1 MAYGNIL
8 FVISDTGG
16 GHRSAADAMIEAVR
30 RVDGDRARCSITD
43 LLRETA
49 VPLVRSAP
57 EIYGYCS
64 TRQIWLH
71 DLFFRFTNEP
81 QRIDLLSKL
90 VYSKAREN
98 IKQVIRENRP
108 DLVVVAHP
116 LALRLMCAARREMR
130 AQFPLITVVTDL
142 ATIHAS
148 WAFNESDLYLV
159 PTWEAHQALL
169 NHGIPEYKL
178 IHTGFPVHP
187 KFFGQQESQDLIR
200 RKLAINPEKKTVLLT
215 SGGAGGGK
223 VQEFVEAIETQRPD
237 WQTLV
242 VTGNN
247 RELYNTLK
255 RRETSSPLTHV
266 YGFVHNM
273 ERLMI
278 AADVVA
284 TKAGPGTIMEARA
297 LRRPLVVTG
306 AVGLQETGNID
317 YVSKNRYGLFAPN
330 AVSLIKALDSLSSP
344 QSAPEQKLHTNA
356 VEDGATRIA
365 DVILEKMQWARDL
378 PA

>member
-30 RVDGDRARCSITD
+30 RLDGDRARCSITD

-64 TRQIWLH
+64 TRQVWLH

-90 VYSKAREN
+90 VYAKAREN
-98 IKQVIRENRP
+98 IKQVIRTSRP

-116 LALRLMCAARREMR
+116 LALRLMCIARREMR

-148 WAFNESDLYLV
+148 WAYNESDLYLV

-169 NHGIPEYKL
+169 NHGLPAHKL
-178 IHTGFPVHP
+178 IYTGFPVHP
-187 KFFGQQESQDLIR
+187 KFFDSQDNQRAIR
-200 RKLAINPEKKTVLLT
+200 DRLAIDPHKKTVLLT

-223 VQEFVEAIETQRPD
+223 IKDFVESIETQRPD
-237 WQTLV
+237 WQSLV

-247 RELYNTLK
+247 RELFASLK
-255 RRETSSPLTHV
+255 NRPAAPSQTHV
-266 YGFVHNM
+266 FGFVHNM
-273 ERLMI
+273 ERLML

-297 LRRPLVVTG
+297 LQRPLVVTG

-317 YVSKNRYGLFAPN
+317 YVSKNRYGLFAPDSI
-330 AVSLIKALDSLSSP
+330 SLIKALDSLGSG
-344 QSAPEQKLHTNA
+344 QRDAETNRQQDR

-365 DVILEKMQWARDL
+365 GVILEKMQWARDL

>member
-30 RVDGDRARCSITD
+30 RIDGDRARCSITD
-43 LLRETA
+43 LLRESA

-98 IKQVIRENRP
+98 IKRVIRENRP

-159 PTWEAHQALL
+159 PTQEAHQALL

-178 IHTGFPVHP
+178 IYTGFPVHP
-187 KFFGQQESQDLIR
+187 KFFGLQESQDLIR
-200 RKLAINPEKKTVLLT
+200 RKLALNPEKKTVLLT

-223 VQEFVEAIETQRPD
+223 IMEFVDAIETQRPD

-242 VTGNN
+242 VAGNN
-247 RELYNTLK
+247 KALYNTLK
-255 RRETSSPLTHV
+255 NREAAFPLTHV

-273 ERLMI
+273 ERLMV

-297 LRRPLVVTG
+297 LSRPLVVTG
-306 AVGLQETGNID
+306 AVGLQENGNID
-317 YVSKNRYGLFAPN
+317 YVSKNHYGLFAPD
-330 AVSLIKALDSLSSP
+330 AASLIKALDTLGAS
-344 QSAPEQKLHTNA
+344 QNAPEQKLRNTV
-356 VEDGATRIA
+356 VEDGSTRIA
-365 DVILEKMQWARDL
+365 GVILEKMQWARDL

>member
-1 MAYGNIL
+1 MAYGNLL

-16 GHRSAADAMIEAVR
+16 GHRSAAEAMIEAVR
-30 RVDGDRARCSITD
+30 RIDGDRARCSITD
-43 LLRETA
+43 LLRETE

-81 QRIDLLSKL
+81 QRLDMLSKV

-98 IKQVIRENRP
+98 IKRVLRENRP

-148 WAFNESDLYLV
+148 WACNESDLYLV
-159 PTWEAHQALL
+159 PTREAHQALL

-178 IHTGFPVHP
+178 LYTGFPVHP
-187 KFFGQQESQDLIR
+187 KFFDLQKSQDVIR
-200 RKLAINPEKKTVLLT
+200 RKLEIDAGKKTVLLT

-223 VQEFVEAIETQRPD
+223 VREWVETIENQRPD
-237 WQTLV
+237 WQLLV

-255 RRETSSPLTHV
+255 NRNGAHPLTHV
-266 YGFVHNM
+266 YGFARNM

-317 YVSKNRYGLFAPN
+317 YVSKNRYGLFAPD
-330 AVSLIKALDSLSSP
+330 AASLIKALDFLGTK
-344 QSAPEQKLHTNA
+344 QDAPVQTQLDNV
-356 VEDGATRIA
+356 VENGSNRIA
-365 DVILEKMQWARDL
+365 SVILEKMQWAREL

>member
-16 GHRSAADAMIEAVR
+16 GHRSAADAMIEAIR
-30 RVDGDRARCSITD
+30 RLDGDRARCSMTD

-64 TRQIWLH
+64 ARQIWLH

-81 QRIDLLSKL
+81 QRIDFLSKL
-90 VYSKAREN
+90 VYARAREN
-98 IKQVIRENRP
+98 IKQVLREHRP

-116 LALRLMCAARREMR
+116 LTLRLVCAARQEMR

-148 WAFNESDLYLV
+148 WAHAESDLYLA
-159 PTWEAHQALL
+159 PTREALL
-169 NHGIPEYKL
+169 ALVRLGIAPYKI

-187 KFFGQQESQDLIR
+187 KFFDPQDSPEQLR
-200 RKLAINPEKKTVLLT
+200 HSLKLDADRFTVLLT

-223 VQEFVEAIETQRPD
+223 VQAWVEAIEKQRPD

-247 RELYNTLK
+247 RDLFNELTQRSQAY
-255 RRETSSPLTHV
+255 PHTHV
-266 YGFVHNM
+266 YGFVRNM
-273 ERLMI
+273 EKLMV

-297 LRRPLVVTG
+297 LQRPLVVTG
-306 AVGLQETGNID
+306 AVGLQESGNID
-317 YVSKNRYGLFAPN
+317 YVSKNRFGLFAPD
-330 AVSLIKALDSLSSP
+330 ASALIKAMDMM
-344 QSAPEQKLHTNA
+344 QTAPLLQEQKSALHDEKN
-356 VEDGATRIA
+356 GSNCIA
-365 DVILEKMQWARDL
+365 EIILEKMQWARDL

>member
-16 GHRSAADAMIEAVR
+16 GHRSAAEAMIEAVR
-30 RVDGDRARCSITD
+30 RIDGDRARCSITD
-43 LLRETA
+43 LLRETE

-64 TRQIWLH
+64 TRQVWLH

-81 QRIDLLSKL
+81 QRLDMLSKV

-98 IKQVIRENRP
+98 IKRVLRENRP

-148 WAFNESDLYLV
+148 WACNESDLYLV
-159 PTWEAHQALL
+159 PTREAHQALMD
-169 NHGIPEYKL
+169 HGIPEYKL
-178 IHTGFPVHP
+178 LYTGFPVHP
-187 KFFGQQESQDLIR
+187 KFFDSQESQSVVR
-200 RKLAINPEKKTVLLT
+200 RKLEIDAGKKTLLLT

-223 VQEFVEAIETQRPD
+223 VRELVETIESQRPD
-237 WQTLV
+237 WQLLV

-255 RRETSSPLTHV
+255 NRNGAYPLTHV
-266 YGFVHNM
+266 YGFARNM

-317 YVSKNRYGLFAPN
+317 YVSKNRYGLFAPD
-330 AVSLIKALDSLSSP
+330 AASLVKALDSLGTSQGVPIQTQLENVVDNGS
-344 QSAPEQKLHTNA
+344 N
-356 VEDGATRIA
+356 RIA
-365 DVILEKMQWARDL
+365 GVILEKMQWAKDL

>member
-16 GHRSAADAMIEAVR
+16 GHRSAAEAMIEAVR
-30 RVDGDRARCSITD
+30 RIDGDRARCSITD
-43 LLRETA
+43 LLRETE

-64 TRQIWLH
+64 TRQVWLH

-81 QRIDLLSKL
+81 QRLDMLSKV

-98 IKQVIRENRP
+98 IKRVLRENRP

-148 WAFNESDLYLV
+148 WACNESDLYLV
-159 PTWEAHQALL
+159 PTREAHQALIT
-169 NHGIPEYKL
+169 HGIPEYKL
-178 IHTGFPVHP
+178 MYTGFPVHP
-187 KFFGQQESQDLIR
+187 KFFDPQESQHVMR
-200 RKLAINPEKKTVLLT
+200 RKLEIDAEKKTVLLT

-223 VQEFVEAIETQRPD
+223 VRELVETIESQRPD
-237 WQTLV
+237 WQLLV

-247 RELYNTLK
+247 RDLYNTLK
-255 RRETSSPLTHV
+255 NRNGAYPLTHV
-266 YGFVHNM
+266 YGFSRNM

-317 YVSKNRYGLFAPN
+317 YVSKNRYGLFAPD
-330 AVSLIKALDSLSSP
+330 AASLVKALDSLGTSQGVPIQTQLENVVDNGS
-344 QSAPEQKLHTNA
+344 N
-356 VEDGATRIA
+356 RIA
-365 DVILEKMQWARDL
+365 SVILEKMQWAKDL

>member
-16 GHRSAADAMIEAVR
+16 GHRSAAEAMIEAVR
-30 RVDGDRARCSITD
+30 RIDGDRARCSITD
-43 LLRETA
+43 LLRETE

-64 TRQIWLH
+64 TRQVWLH

-81 QRIDLLSKL
+81 QRLDMLSKV
-90 VYSKAREN
+90 VYAKAREN
-98 IKQVIRENRP
+98 IKRVLRENRP

-148 WAFNESDLYLV
+148 WACNESDLYLV
-159 PTWEAHQALL
+159 PTREAHQALIT
-169 NHGIPEYKL
+169 HGIPEYKL
-178 IHTGFPVHP
+178 MYTGFPVHP
-187 KFFGQQESQDLIR
+187 KFFDPQESQNVMR
-200 RKLAINPEKKTVLLT
+200 RKLEIDAEKKTVLLT

-223 VQEFVEAIETQRPD
+223 VRELVETIENQRPD
-237 WQTLV
+237 WQLLV

-255 RRETSSPLTHV
+255 NRNGPYPLTHV
-266 YGFVHNM
+266 YGFARNM

-317 YVSKNRYGLFAPN
+317 YVSKNRYGLFAPD
-330 AVSLIKALDSLSSP
+330 AASLVKALDSLGTS
-344 QSAPEQKLHTNA
+344 QGAPEQTQLDN
-356 VEDGATRIA
+356 VVDNGSNRIA
-365 DVILEKMQWARDL
+365 SVILEKMQWAKDL

>member
-16 GHRSAADAMIEAVR
+16 GHRSAAEAMIEAVR
-30 RVDGDRARCSITD
+30 QMDGDRAKCAITD

-49 VPLVRSAP
+49 VPLVRNAP

-64 TRQIWLH
+64 TRRVWLH

-81 QRIDLLSKL
+81 GRIDMLSKM
-90 VYSKAREN
+90 VYEKSRDN
-98 IKQVIRENRP
+98 IRRVIRENRP

-116 LALRLMCAARREMR
+116 LTLRLICAARRDMR
-130 AQFPLITVVTDL
+130 AHFPLVTVVTDL

-148 WAFNESDLYLV
+148 WACTESDLYLV
-159 PTWEAHQALL
+159 PTWEAYQALEGY
-169 NHGIPEYKL
+169 GIPSHKL
-178 IHTGFPVHP
+178 VYTGFPVHP
-187 KFFGQQESQDLIR
+187 KFFVLQGSKSEIR
-200 RKLAINPEKKTVLLT
+200 RKLALDEQKLTVLLT

-223 VQEFVEAIETQRPD
+223 VQQFVQAIETERPQ

-247 RELYNTLK
+247 KEL
-255 RRETSSPLTHV
+255 RQELTQRPDAPQQTRV
-266 YGFVHNM
+266 YGFVRNM
-273 ERLMI
+273 EHLML

-284 TKAGPGTIMEARA
+284 TKAGPGTIMEALA
-297 LRRPLVVTG
+297 LQKPLVITG

-317 YVSKNRYGLFAPN
+317 YVSKNRFGLYAPD
-330 AVSLIKALDSLSSP
+330 VQSLIR
-344 QSAPEQKLHTNA
+344 A
-356 VEDGATRIA
+356 VESLQTCAGIHSQTSIMNGSEKIA
-365 DVILEKMQWARDL
+365 EILLEKMQWARYL

>member
-16 GHRSAADAMIEAVR
+16 GHRSAADAMIEAIKR
-30 RVDGDRARCSITD
+30 IDGDRARCSMTD

-64 TRQIWLH
+64 ARQIWLH

-90 VYSKAREN
+90 VYARAREN
-98 IKQVIRENRP
+98 IKRVLRDHRP

-116 LALRLMCAARREMR
+116 LTLRLVCAARQEMR

-148 WAFNESDLYLV
+148 WAHAESDLYLA
-159 PTWEAHQALL
+159 PTREALL
-169 NHGIPEYKL
+169 ALVRLGIAPYKI

-187 KFFGQQESQDLIR
+187 KYFEPQESQAQLR
-200 RKLAINPEKKTVLLT
+200 RSLNLAPDKTTLLLT

-223 VQEFVEAIETQRPD
+223 VQELVEAIEVQRPD

-247 RELYNTLK
+247 HALFNALTQRPQTQ
-255 RRETSSPLTHV
+255 PFTHV
-266 YGFVHNM
+266 YGFVRNM
-273 ERLMI
+273 EKLMI

-297 LRRPLVVTG
+297 LKRPLVVTG

-317 YVSKNRYGLFAPN
+317 YVSKNRFGLFAPD
-330 AVSLIKALDSLSSP
+330 APALIKAVDMLQTSP
-344 QSAPEQKLHTNA
+344 LFPEQKPFSRDDK
-356 VEDGATRIA
+356 DGSTRIA
-365 DVILEKMQWARDL
+365 EIILEKMQWARDL

>member
-16 GHRSAADAMIEAVR
+16 GHRSAAEAMIEAVR
-30 RVDGDRARCSITD
+30 RVDGDRARCSVTD
-43 LLRETA
+43 LLRETE

-90 VYSKAREN
+90 VYAKAREN
-98 IKQVIRENRP
+98 IKRVIRENRP

-159 PTWEAHQALL
+159 PTQEAHQALL
-169 NHGIPEYKL
+169 NH
-178 IHTGFPVHP
+178 
-187 KFFGQQESQDLIR
+187 
-200 RKLAINPEKKTVLLT
+200 VLL
-215 SGGAGGGK
+215 
-223 VQEFVEAIETQRPD
+223 Q
-237 WQTLV
+237 
-242 VTGNN
+242 
-247 RELYNTLK
+247 Y
-255 RRETSSPLTHV
+255 
-266 YGFVHNM
+266 
-273 ERLMI
+273 
-278 AADVVA
+278 
-284 TKAGPGTIMEARA
+284 
-297 LRRPLVVTG
+297 
-306 AVGLQETGNID
+306 
-317 YVSKNRYGLFAPN
+317 
-330 AVSLIKALDSLSSP
+330 
-344 QSAPEQKLHTNA
+344 
-356 VEDGATRIA
+356 
-365 DVILEKMQWARDL
+365 
-378 PA
+378 

>member
-16 GHRSAADAMIEAVR
+16 GHRSAAEAMIEAVR
-30 RVDGDRARCSITD
+30 RIDGDRARCSITD
-43 LLRETA
+43 LLRETE

-64 TRQIWLH
+64 TRQVWLH

-81 QRIDLLSKL
+81 QRLDMLSKV

-98 IKQVIRENRP
+98 IKRVLRENRP

-148 WAFNESDLYLV
+148 WACNESDLYLV
-159 PTWEAHQALL
+159 PTREAHQALI

-178 IHTGFPVHP
+178 LYTGFPVHP
-187 KFFGQQESQDLIR
+187 KFFDPQESQSVLR
-200 RKLAINPEKKTVLLT
+200 RKLEIDAEKKTVLLT

-223 VQEFVEAIETQRPD
+223 VRELVETIENQRPD
-237 WQTLV
+237 WQLLV

-255 RRETSSPLTHV
+255 NRSGSYPLTHV
-266 YGFVHNM
+266 FGFARNM

-317 YVSKNRYGLFAPN
+317 YVSKNRYGLFAPD
-330 AVSLIKALDSLSSP
+330 AASLVKALDSLGTS
-344 QSAPEQKLHTNA
+344 QSAPEQTQLNNI
-356 VEDGATRIA
+356 VDNGSNRIA
-365 DVILEKMQWARDL
+365 GVILEKMQWAKDL

>member
-1 MAYGNIL
+1 VAYGNIL

-16 GHRSAADAMIEAVR
+16 GHRSAAEAMIEAVR
-30 RVDGDRARCSITD
+30 QLDGDKARCSITD
-43 LLRETA
+43 LLRETE

-81 QRIDLLSKL
+81 QRLDLLSKL
-90 VYSKAREN
+90 VYAKARDN
-98 IKQVIRENRP
+98 IKRVIRENRP

-159 PTWEAHQALL
+159 PTLEARQALL
-169 NHGIPEYKL
+169 NHGIPEHKL
-178 IHTGFPVHP
+178 LQTGFPIHP
-187 KFFGQQESQDLIR
+187 KFFDAQPSQEAAR
-200 RKLAINPEKKTVLLT
+200 HKLSLDPERKTVLLT

-223 VQEFVEAIETQRPD
+223 VLENAQAIEMQRPD

-247 RELYNTLK
+247 RDLFNTLK
-255 RRETSSPLTHV
+255 NREPEFPLTHV

-284 TKAGPGTIMEARA
+284 TKAGPGTIMEARV
-297 LRRPLVVTG
+297 LGRPLVVTG

-317 YVSKNRYGLFAPN
+317 YVSKNRYGLYAPD
-330 AVSLIKALDSLSSP
+330 ATSLLKALDTLG
-344 QSAPEQKLHTNA
+344 
-356 VEDGATRIA
+356 GADHRVQNTICCENGAQRIA
-365 DVILEKMQWARDL
+365 SIILGKMQWARDL

>member
-16 GHRSAADAMIEAVR
+16 GHRSAAEAMIEAVR
-30 RVDGDRARCSITD
+30 QMDGDRAKCSITD

-64 TRQIWLH
+64 TRSVWLH
-71 DLFFRFTNEP
+71 DLFFRFTNESG
-81 QRIDLLSKL
+81 RIDMLSKM
-90 VYSKAREN
+90 VYANSRDN
-98 IKQVIRENRP
+98 IRRVLRENRP

-116 LALRLMCAARREMR
+116 LTLRLMCAARREMR

-148 WAFNESDLYLV
+148 WACSESDLYLV
-159 PTWEAHQALL
+159 PTREAHQALL
-169 NHGIPEYKL
+169 EYGIPSHKL

-187 KFFGQQESQDLIR
+187 KFFEVQESKIEIR
-200 RKLAINPEKKTVLLT
+200 RTMNLDEEKLTVLLT
-215 SGGAGGGK
+215 GGGAGGGK
-223 VQEFVEAIETQRPD
+223 VRQLVQAIESERHN

-247 RELYNTLK
+247 KALREELTN
-255 RRETSSPLTHV
+255 RPNAPEHTHV
-266 YGFVHNM
+266 FGFVRHM
-273 ERLMI
+273 ERLMQASDI
-278 AADVVA
+278 VE
-284 TKAGPGTIMEARA
+284 TKAGPGTIMEALA
-297 LRRPLVVTG
+297 LQKSLVVTG
-306 AVGLQETGNID
+306 AVGLQETGNRV
-317 YVSKNRYGLFAPN
+317 YVSKNRYGLYAPD
-330 AVSLIKALDSLSSP
+330 AHSLIR
-344 QSAPEQKLHTNA
+344 A
-356 VEDGATRIA
+356 VESLQTISVLKSQTPVKNGSEEIA
-365 DVILEKMQWARDL
+365 EILLKKMQWARDL

>member
-16 GHRSAADAMIEAVR
+16 GHRSAAEAMIEAVR
-30 RVDGDRARCSITD
+30 RIDGDRARCSITD
-43 LLRETA
+43 LLRETE

-64 TRQIWLH
+64 TRQVWLH

-81 QRIDLLSKL
+81 QRLDMLSKV

-98 IKQVIRENRP
+98 IKRVLRENRP

-148 WAFNESDLYLV
+148 WACNESDLYLV
-159 PTWEAHQALL
+159 PTREAHQALMD
-169 NHGIPEYKL
+169 HGIPEYKL
-178 IHTGFPVHP
+178 LYTGFPVHP
-187 KFFGQQESQDLIR
+187 KFFDSQESQSVVR
-200 RKLAINPEKKTVLLT
+200 RKLEIDAGKKTVLLT

-223 VQEFVEAIETQRPD
+223 VRELVETIESQRPD
-237 WQTLV
+237 WQLLV

-255 RRETSSPLTHV
+255 NRNGAYPLTHL
-266 YGFVHNM
+266 YGFARNM

-317 YVSKNRYGLFAPN
+317 YVSKNRYGLFAPD
-330 AVSLIKALDSLSSP
+330 AASLVKALDSLGTSQGVPIQTQLENVVDNGS
-344 QSAPEQKLHTNA
+344 N
-356 VEDGATRIA
+356 RIA
-365 DVILEKMQWARDL
+365 GVILEKMQWAKDL

>member
-16 GHRSAADAMIEAVR
+16 GHRSAADAMIEAIR
-30 RVDGDRARCSITD
+30 RTDGGRARCSMTD

-64 TRQIWLH
+64 ARQVWLH

-90 VYSKAREN
+90 VYARAREN
-98 IKQVIRENRP
+98 IKRVLREHRP

-116 LALRLMCAARREMR
+116 LTLRLVCAARQEMR
-130 AQFPLITVVTDL
+130 SLFPVITVVTDL

-148 WAFNESDLYLV
+148 WAYAESDLYLA
-159 PTWEAHQALL
+159 PTREALL
-169 NHGIPEYKL
+169 ALVHLGIAPYKI
-178 IHTGFPVHP
+178 IHAGFPVHP
-187 KFFGQQESQDLIR
+187 KFFESQPTQAELR
-200 RKLAINPEKKTVLLT
+200 RSLGLDRDKFTILLT

-223 VQEFVEAIETQRPD
+223 VQELVESIESQRSE

-247 RELYNTLK
+247 RDLYHTLIQ
-255 RRETSSPLTHV
+255 RSTPGHTHV
-266 YGFVHNM
+266 YGFVRNM
-273 ERLMI
+273 EKLM
-278 AADVVA
+278 AAANVVA

-297 LRRPLVVTG
+297 LHRPLVVTG
-306 AVGLQETGNID
+306 AVGLQESGNID
-317 YVSKNRYGLFAPN
+317 YVSKNRYGLFAPD
-330 AVSLIKALDSLSSP
+330 AAALIKAASMMQTASLW
-344 QSAPEQKLHTNA
+344 PEQNMFLRDDNN
-356 VEDGATRIA
+356 GASRIA
-365 DVILEKMQWARDL
+365 EIILEKMQWARDL

>member
-16 GHRSAADAMIEAVR
+16 GHRSAAEAMIEAVR
-30 RVDGDRARCSITD
+30 RIDGDRARCSITD
-43 LLRETA
+43 LLRETE

-64 TRQIWLH
+64 TRQVWLH

-81 QRIDLLSKL
+81 QRLDMLSKV

-98 IKQVIRENRP
+98 IKRVLRENRP

-148 WAFNESDLYLV
+148 WACNESDLYLV
-159 PTWEAHQALL
+159 PTREAHQALMD
-169 NHGIPEYKL
+169 HGIPEYKL
-178 IHTGFPVHP
+178 LYTGFPVHP
-187 KFFGQQESQDLIR
+187 KFFDSQESQSVVR
-200 RKLAINPEKKTVLLT
+200 RKLEIDAGKKTLLLT

-223 VQEFVEAIETQRPD
+223 VRELVETIESQRPD
-237 WQTLV
+237 WQLLV

-255 RRETSSPLTHV
+255 NRNGAYPLTHL
-266 YGFVHNM
+266 YGFARNM

-317 YVSKNRYGLFAPN
+317 YVSKNRYGLFAPD
-330 AVSLIKALDSLSSP
+330 AASLVKALDSLGTSQGVPIQTQLENVVDNGS
-344 QSAPEQKLHTNA
+344 N
-356 VEDGATRIA
+356 RIA
-365 DVILEKMQWARDL
+365 GVILEKMQWAKDL

>member
-16 GHRSAADAMIEAVR
+16 GHRSAAEAMIEAVR
-30 RVDGDRARCSITD
+30 RIDGDRARCSITD
-43 LLRETA
+43 LLRETE

-64 TRQIWLH
+64 TRQVWLH

-81 QRIDLLSKL
+81 QRLDMLSKV

-98 IKQVIRENRP
+98 IKRVLRENRP

-148 WAFNESDLYLV
+148 WACNESDLYLV
-159 PTWEAHQALL
+159 PTREAHQALMD
-169 NHGIPEYKL
+169 HGIPEYKL
-178 IHTGFPVHP
+178 LYTGFPVHP
-187 KFFGQQESQDLIR
+187 KFFDSQESQGVVR
-200 RKLAINPEKKTVLLT
+200 RKLEIDAGKKTVLLT

-223 VQEFVEAIETQRPD
+223 VRELVETIESQRPD
-237 WQTLV
+237 WQLLV

-255 RRETSSPLTHV
+255 NRNGAYPLTHV
-266 YGFVHNM
+266 YGFARNM

-317 YVSKNRYGLFAPN
+317 YVSKNRYGLFAPD
-330 AVSLIKALDSLSSP
+330 AASLVKALDSLETSQGVPIQTQLENVVDNGS
-344 QSAPEQKLHTNA
+344 N
-356 VEDGATRIA
+356 RIA
-365 DVILEKMQWARDL
+365 GVILEKMQWAKDL

>member
-1 MAYGNIL
+1 VAYGNIL

-16 GHRSAADAMIEAVR
+16 GHRSAAEAMIEAIR
-30 RVDGDRARCSITD
+30 RLDGDRARCSITD
-43 LLRETA
+43 LLRETS
-49 VPLVRSAP
+49 VPLVKNAP

-71 DLFFRFTNEP
+71 DLFFRVTNDP
-81 QRIDLLSKL
+81 QRIGMLSKL
-90 VYSKAREN
+90 VYTKAREN
-98 IKQVIRENRP
+98 IHRVIRENRP

-159 PTWEAHQALL
+159 PTREAHQALL

-178 IHTGFPVHP
+178 IDTGFPVHP
-187 KFFGQQESQDLIR
+187 KFFDPQESQNAIR
-200 RKLAINPEKKTVLLT
+200 QKLALDLDKKTILLT

-223 VQEFVEAIETQRPD
+223 ILNFVEAVEAHRPD

-247 RELYNTLK
+247 QALFNSLK
-255 RRETSSPLTHV
+255 NRGTAFPLTHV
-266 YGFVHNM
+266 YGFVRNM

-278 AADVVA
+278 ASDVVA
-284 TKAGPGTIMEARA
+284 TKAGPGTIMEAIA
-297 LRRPLVVTG
+297 LDRPLVVTG
-306 AVGLQETGNID
+306 AVGLQENGNID
-317 YVSKNRYGLFAPN
+317 YVSQNRYGLFAPDG
-330 AVSLIKALDSLSSP
+330 ASLIRATDLICAAEYNPAQNLRTGS
-344 QSAPEQKLHTNA
+344 NGN
-356 VEDGATRIA
+356 GATRIA
-365 DVILEKMQWARDL
+365 GVILERMQWARTL

>member
-1 MAYGNIL
+1 MAAGNIL

-16 GHRSAADAMIEAVR
+16 GHRSAAEAMIEAVR
-30 RVDGDRARCSITD
+30 RSHGDKVRCSITD

-90 VYSKAREN
+90 VYAKARDN
-98 IKQVIRENRP
+98 IKQVVRNHRP

-148 WAFNESDLYLV
+148 WAFNDSDLYLV
-159 PTWEAHQALL
+159 PTWEAQQALIQ
-169 NHGIPEYKL
+169 HGIPAYKIL
-178 IHTGFPVHP
+178 FTGFPIHP
-187 KFFGQQESQDLIR
+187 KFFETQDSQSTLR
-200 RKLAINPEKKTVLLT
+200 QKLGLALEPKTVLLT

-223 VQEFVEAIETQRPD
+223 VKEFVEAIEQHRPD
-237 WQTLV
+237 WQVMV

-247 RELYNTLK
+247 RALFNSLK
-255 RRETSSPLTHV
+255 ERPSAPAQTHV
-266 YGFVHNM
+266 FGFVHNM
-273 ERLMI
+273 EKLML
-278 AADVVA
+278 AADIVA

-317 YVSKNRYGLFAPN
+317 YVSKNRYGLFAPDTS
-330 AVSLIKALDSLSSP
+330 SLIKALDSLGSLNNDP
-344 QSAPEQKLHTNA
+344 VQSLREND

-365 DVILEKMQWARDL
+365 GVVLEKMQWARDL

>member
-16 GHRSAADAMIEAVR
+16 GHRSAAEAMIEAIR
-30 RVDGDRARCSITD
+30 RVDGNRARCSITD
-43 LLRETA
+43 LLRETS

-98 IKQVIRENRP
+98 IKRVIREHRP

-159 PTWEAHQALL
+159 PTREAHQALL
-169 NHGIPEYKL
+169 NHGIPEHKL
-178 IHTGFPVHP
+178 MNTGFPVHP
-187 KFFGQQESQDLIR
+187 KFFDPQESQSAIR
-200 RKLAINPEKKTVLLT
+200 QKLAIDPERKTVLLT

-223 VQEFVEAIETQRPD
+223 VQEFVEAIETRRPD

-247 RELYNTLK
+247 KELYATLK
-255 RRETSSPLTHV
+255 NREESFPLTHV
-266 YGFVHNM
+266 YGFVRNM
-273 ERLMI
+273 ERLMM

-297 LRRPLVVTG
+297 LGRPLVVTG

-317 YVSKNRYGLFAPN
+317 YVSNNRYGLFAPDGT
-330 AVSLIKALDSLSSP
+330 SLIKALEMIG
-344 QSAPEQKLHTNA
+344 APEYKPVQSLHNA
-356 VEDGATRIA
+356 SGEDGATRIA
-365 DVILEKMQWARDL
+365 DIILERMQWARTL

>member
-8 FVISDTGG
+8 FAISDTGG
-16 GHRSAADAMIEAVR
+16 GHRSAADAMMEAIR
-30 RVDGDRARCSITD
+30 RVDGGKARCSVTD

-49 VPLVRSAP
+49 VPLVRNAP

-81 QRIDLLSKL
+81 QRIDLLSSL
-90 VYSKAREN
+90 VYSKAKEN
-98 IKQVIRENRP
+98 IKRVIRDNRP

-148 WAFNESDLYLV
+148 WAYTESDLYLL
-159 PTWEAHQALL
+159 PTQEARQALL
-169 NHGIPEYKL
+169 QHGIPEYKL
-178 IHTGFPVHP
+178 MYTGFPVHP
-187 KFFGQQESQDLIR
+187 KFFTAQESQASIR
-200 RKLAINPEKKTVLLT
+200 QKLGIDSNKKTVLIT

-223 VQEFVEAIETQRPD
+223 VAEFVEAIESQRPD
-237 WQTLV
+237 WQLLV

-247 RELYNTLK
+247 RNVFDYLNN
-255 RRETSSPLTHV
+255 REPAHSSTHV

-273 ERLMI
+273 ERLMV

-297 LRRPLVVTG
+297 LQRPLAVTG

-317 YVSKNRYGLFAPN
+317 YVSKNSFGLYAPD
-330 AVSLIKALDSLSSP
+330 ATSLIKALDLLSST
-344 QSAPEQKLHTNA
+344 QTTLALTSRES
-356 VEDGATRIA
+356 VDGASRIA
-365 DVILEKMQWARDL
+365 EVILEKMQWARDL

>member
-16 GHRSAADAMIEAVR
+16 GHRSAAEAMIESVR
-30 RVDGDRARCSITD
+30 QMDGDRAKCSITD

-64 TRQIWLH
+64 TRSIWLH
-71 DLFFRFTNEP
+71 DLFFRFTNETG
-81 QRIDLLSKL
+81 RIDMLSKM
-90 VYSKAREN
+90 VYAKSRDN
-98 IKQVIRENRP
+98 IKRVLREKRP

-116 LALRLMCAARREMR
+116 LTLRLMCAARREIR

-148 WAFNESDLYLV
+148 WACSDSDLYLV
-159 PTWEAHQALL
+159 PTREAYKALVEY
-169 NHGIPEYKL
+169 GISSHKL

-187 KFFGQQESQDLIR
+187 KFFGLQETKNDIR
-200 RKLAINPEKKTVLLT
+200 QKLALDEEKLTVLLT
-215 SGGAGGGK
+215 GGGAGGGK
-223 VQEFVEAIETQRPD
+223 VQQLVHAIEAERPQ

-247 RELYNTLK
+247 KALREELTN
-255 RRETSSPLTHV
+255 RPDAPGQTHV

-273 ERLMI
+273 ERLMQ
-278 AADVVA
+278 AADIVA
-284 TKAGPGTIMEARA
+284 TKAGPGTIMEALA
-297 LRRPLVVTG
+297 LQKPLVVTG

-317 YVSKNRYGLFAPN
+317 YVSKNRYGLYAPDGR
-330 AVSLIKALDSLSSP
+330 SLIR
-344 QSAPEQKLHTNA
+344 A
-356 VEDGATRIA
+356 VESLQTFSGLQSQAPIKNGSEKIA
-365 DVILEKMQWARDL
+365 EILLEKMQWARDL
-378 PA
+378 TA

>member
-16 GHRSAADAMIEAVR
+16 GHRSAAEAMIEAVR
-30 RVDGDRARCSITD
+30 RVDGDRARCSVTD
-43 LLRETA
+43 LLRETE

-90 VYSKAREN
+90 VYAKAREN
-98 IKQVIRENRP
+98 IKRVIRENRP

-159 PTWEAHQALL
+159 PTQEAHQALL

-178 IHTGFPVHP
+178 IYTGFPVHP
-187 KFFGQQESQDLIR
+187 KFFGLQESQGFIR
-200 RKLAINPEKKTVLLT
+200 QKLAINPEKKTVLLT

-223 VQEFVEAIETQRPD
+223 VLEFVEAIETQRPE

-247 RELYNTLK
+247 KALYNTLK
-255 RRETSSPLTHV
+255 NREATHPLTHI

-297 LRRPLVVTG
+297 LCRPLVVTG

-317 YVSKNRYGLFAPN
+317 YVSKNRYGLFAPD
-330 AVSLIKALDSLSSP
+330 AISLIKALDSLETS
-344 QSAPEQKLHTNA
+344 QSAPEQNLRNA
-356 VEDGATRIA
+356 LVEDGATRIA
-365 DVILEKMQWARDL
+365 GVILEKMQWARDL